1 MLPNWLTGSQQ
12 GQQDDD
18 SKDRHVVLGTPLKA
32 PLMEDQEEIVFG
44 CGCFW
49 GAEKGFWRLPGV
61 VSTAVGYA
69 GGQTPA
75 PSYEQV
81 CSGRTGHTEVV
92 RVVYSTP
99 AIDVSDLLKL
109 FWECHDPTQGNRQ
122 GNDQGSQYRSA
133 IYTSTP
139 RQMALALA
147 SRDWY
152 QQALAQAG
160 RDSITTEISADRSFH
175 FAEAYHQ
182 QYLARPGSRP
192 YCSAM
197 PTRISLGDFE
207 GSEYRLPSEVWSHY
221 DWSISH
227 CVLRGDNAPI
237 QLQT

>member
-18 SKDRHVVLGTPLKA
+18 STSRHVVLGTPLKA

-109 FWECHDPTQGNRQ
+109 FWECHDPTQGDRQ

-152 QQALAQAG
+152 QQALSQAG
-160 RDSITTEISADRSFH
+160 RDSITTEIAADRSFH

-197 PTRISLGDFE
+197 PTRIRLGGFE
-207 GSEYRLPSEVWSHY
+207 GADFRLPSEVWNHY

>member
-109 FWECHDPTQGNRQ
+109 FWDVTTPPRGIVRAMTRAASI
-122 GNDQGSQYRSA
+122 DQR
-133 IYTSTP
+133 STP
-139 RQMALALA
+139 ALLVRWNWLWPAA
-147 SRDWY
+147 T
-152 QQALAQAG
+152 G
-160 RDSITTEISADRSFH
+160 IN
-175 FAEAYHQ
+175 
-182 QYLARPGSRP
+182 RP
-192 YCSAM
+192 
-197 PTRISLGDFE
+197 
-207 GSEYRLPSEVWSHY
+207 
-221 DWSISH
+221 
-227 CVLRGDNAPI
+227 
-237 QLQT
+237 